1 MKASILVNGYANPT
15 EGLLNEIKVCD
26 LIVCADGA
34 ATWALKAG
42 LLPHVLI
49 GDMDSIP
56 SELPGTLEK
65 AGVEIIYLQR
75 EKDDTDAQ
83 AAVDLAI
90 ARGADD
96 FLITG
101 ALGGRLDHTLGNI
114 MLLVRLA
121 RAGKEARIAD
131 EGQTVMA
138 ACSDIHLHGVPGGI
152 ISIIPFG
159 DGLYIEK
166 TEGLAYPIFHK
177 NIPCDITL
185 GISNVFIASDASVK
199 ISSGTAI
206 IIVQE

>member
-1 MKASILVNGYANPT
+1 LKASILVNGYANPN
-15 EGLLNEIKVCD
+15 EALLNEIKACD

-34 ATWALKAG
+34 ATWAIDAG
-42 LLPHVLI
+42 LQPHVLI

-56 SELPGTLEK
+56 PELPGTLEK
-65 AGVEIIYLQR
+65 AGVEIIYLPR

-83 AAVDLAI
+83 AAIDLAI
-90 ARGADD
+90 ARGADK

-121 RAGKEARIAD
+121 RAGKEARIA
-131 EGQTVMA
+131 ETGQMVMA
-138 ACSDIHLHGVPGGI
+138 ACSDIHLCGVPGGL

-159 DGLYIEK
+159 DGLFIEK
-166 TEGLAYPIFHK
+166 TEGLAYPISHK
-177 NIPCDITL
+177 KIPCDITL
-185 GISNVFIASDASVK
+185 GISNVFTSSQARIE
-199 ISSGTAI
+199 ITSGTAI